1 MNFWS
6 LHQTPWEEFHVM
18 IPREKFC
25 IWKYPAIRTKGT
37 MSLNDVSIVKQA
49 VELAG
54 YTGID

>member
-1 MNFWS
+1 
-6 LHQTPWEEFHVM
+6 M

-25 IWKYPAIRTKGT
+25 IWKYPAIRTKDT

-49 VELAG
+49 VELAW